1 MSADRLSPLDASFL
15 HIEDHVS
22 HMHIASVAIFEGPP
36 PPFGDIVAMVDAKL
50 DLVPRYRQKVRFVP
64 FELGRPVWVDDP
76 HFNIEYHLRHTAL
89 PSPGGES
96 ELRKLVGR
104 VMAQQLDR
112 SKPLWEIWVVEGL
125 EDGRWAML
133 AKTHHALVDGISGT
147 DLLAV
152 IMDLSPD
159 AVRPEPSQ
167 WTPQPEPSSLQLVAG
182 RAGERRAISLRAGAG
197 GAGPDPGAA
206 PNGGLRCSTS
216 PAACSPSGGWSAPPR
231 IPASTGR
238 SAPIGATPGPPRRS
252 TTSNGC
258 AGRWVGP
265 STMWSWPA
273 SPTDSGSS
281 CCHATRTSSASCAR
295 WCPVSV
301 RPRDSSGK
309 AVGDGTYENKVSAM
323 FAELPV
329 DIDDPALRLHVITE
343 QMKDLKNSSQAVAG
357 EALTSMS
364 GFAPPM
370 LLALGMRLATRAGQR
385 NVNTVTTN
393 VPGPQF
399 PLYAAGRRMIR
410 AFPYVP
416 LGGQMRLGIAIFS
429 YNGEVNFGIT
439 GDYDSTADIDILAG
453 GIEDGMTQMLKV
465 CEQPGG

>member
-1 MSADRLSPLDASFL
+1 MSADRLSPQDASFL

-36 PPFGDIVAMVDAKL
+36 PPFSDVVAMVDGKL

-167 WTPQPEPSSLQLVAG
+167 WTPQPEPSSLQLILDALENVVESPYEQVRAARAQTRALRKMAGYLLDVAG
-182 RAGERRAISLRAGAG
+182 GLFSLGGLVRPTPHSSLNGPLGPHRRYAWATTSVDDIKRVRRALG
-197 GAGPDPGAA
+197 GTFNDVVLASIT
-206 PNGGLRCSTS
+206 NGFRELLLSRHEDVE
-216 PAACSPSGGWSAPPR
+216 R
-231 IPASTGR
+231 
-238 SAPIGATPGPPRRS
+238 
-252 TTSNGC
+252 
-258 AGRWVGP
+258 VV
-265 STMWSWPA
+265 
-273 SPTDSGSS
+273 
-281 CCHATRTSSASCAR
+281 RTLV
-295 WCPVSV
+295 PVSV

-329 DIDDPALRLHVITE
+329 DIDDPVLRLHVITE